1 MVQFASRMDLLKGS
15 EIRELLKLTAQP
27 DILSFAGGMP
37 APELFPVEQMMEA
50 SIAVLKEHGR
60 EALQYS
66 TTEGF
71 PRLREQIA
79 ERMLA
84 KNNIHTDKDHILV
97 TSGSQQGLDFSA
109 RVFLNPGDVVLL
121 ESPSYLG
128 AVNAFKACEPKF
140 IEVPTDDGGMIMDE
154 LEKILATTER
164 VKMIYVIPDFQ
175 NPTGRT
181 WDLDRRHKFMEI
193 INRYEIPVIEDNPYG
208 ELRFE
213 GEYMPALKSLDTKG
227 LVIYLGTFS
236 KILAPGYRLGWV
248 CAEDEILA
256 KYNFMEQAASLQ
268 ASTIGQMET
277 SKWIDMFDLDAHVNT
292 IRECYRKRRAVMLE
306 TLAKELPEPCTFTR
320 PDGGLFA
327 WVVLPEYMDAKDLQ
341 MKCLAKKV
349 AFVPGG
355 SFFPNGGHDNTLRL
369 NYSCMPEE
377 KIVKGITALCQTIR
391 ENLRKQS
398 RYKETTHPMKHVKVL
413 IGNYGSGKSELALN
427 FAMQAAAR
435 GDRTELLDLDMVNTY
450 FRLTERGKLVEQKE
464 IRLVS
469 PNFACSG
476 IETLSLP
483 AEVSSAFV
491 LDWDTVI
498 FDVGGDDVGATA
510 LGRYHQDFVDLAPGA
525 LEVLNVVNIRR
536 PLAGTVEKLL
546 RLQEGMQTHARLQIT
561 GMINNTNLAT
571 ATTEQDLWDGYQML
585 REVSDLTGIPVSYT
599 TGKKEFLDAF
609 LARNPDPK
617 YVGQP
622 IPIDVYM
629 HRDWDSYIEYGL
641 NTKNPHKDMY

>member
-1 MVQFASRMDLLKGS
+1 MVQFASRMEQLKGS

-140 IEVPTDDGGMIMDE
+140 IEVPTDDGGMIMEE

-193 INRYEIPVIEDNPYG
+193 VNRYEIPVIEDNPYG

-248 CAEDEILA
+248 CADGEILQ
-256 KYNFMEQAASLQ
+256 KYNFLAQAASLQ
-268 ASTIGQMET
+268 ASTEAQLVV
-277 SKWIDMFDLDAHVNT
+277 SKFIDMFDLDEHVAT
-292 IRECYRKRRAVMLE
+292 IKECYRKRRDVMMATME
-306 TLAKELPEPCTFTR
+306 REFPPEAKFTHPNGGLFTWVELPEYINTN
-320 PDGGLFA
+320 
-327 WVVLPEYMDAKDLQ
+327 EMAKQ
-341 MKCLAKKV
+341 CLARNV
-349 AFVPGG
+349 AYVPGDG
-355 SFFPNGGHDNTLRL
+355 FFPDAGHNNCIRL

-377 KIVKGITALCQTIR
+377 KIEKGMTILG
-391 ENLRKQS
+391 EVIKANL
-398 RYKETTHPMKHVKVL
+398 
-413 IGNYGSGKSELALN
+413 
-427 FAMQAAAR
+427 
-435 GDRTELLDLDMVNTY
+435 
-450 FRLTERGKLVEQKE
+450 
-464 IRLVS
+464 
-469 PNFACSG
+469 
-476 IETLSLP
+476 
-483 AEVSSAFV
+483 
-491 LDWDTVI
+491 
-498 FDVGGDDVGATA
+498 
-510 LGRYHQDFVDLAPGA
+510 
-525 LEVLNVVNIRR
+525 
-536 PLAGTVEKLL
+536 
-546 RLQEGMQTHARLQIT
+546 
-561 GMINNTNLAT
+561 
-571 ATTEQDLWDGYQML
+571 
-585 REVSDLTGIPVSYT
+585 
-599 TGKKEFLDAF
+599 KK
-609 LARNPDPK
+609 
-617 YVGQP
+617 
-622 IPIDVYM
+622 
-629 HRDWDSYIEYGL
+629 
-641 NTKNPHKDMY
+641 